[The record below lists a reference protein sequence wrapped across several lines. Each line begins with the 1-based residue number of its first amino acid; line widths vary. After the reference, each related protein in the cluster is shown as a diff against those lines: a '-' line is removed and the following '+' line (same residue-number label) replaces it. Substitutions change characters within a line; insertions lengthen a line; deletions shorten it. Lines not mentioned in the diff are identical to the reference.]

1 LEDPDADRLTFAS
14 LSDFL
19 KLVKHALEEAEMVEP
34 DVLWSDWDLHLVRES
49 FRKYSVKTSNT
60 MPVVH
65 LFQAVAALGFEELH
79 LEDSERQ
86 RWLAGITKQVL
97 ARKDLKVPVELSRR
111 ESLVPPPPRA
121 GAGAHVTFRDFLRIA
136 SRALRESEKE
146 HRADEFQEEC
156 KAIQALNYG
165 LLEVEDMRELH
176 GTFCAI
182 RSSMNGVGGK
192 GNLDAMQE
200 LLRRCGVHAD
210 PLELPKL
217 RSVLK
222 IKGKEKVLAQ
232 EGEPVSFM
240 TFLRWMRDI
249 RDLGLEGSAGLRTGK
264 DITMEELEKRRGFH
278 TGMLKE
284 LLAEFDAGLA

>member
-1 LEDPDADRLTFAS
+1 VLNQLTAAFETWREEDSRRSASLRSMNHVLRYLLGWPPSVLQQVLEDPDADRLTFAS

-97 ARKDLKVPVELSRR
+97 ARKDDLKVPVELSRR

-165 LLEVEDMRELH
+165 LLEVEE
-176 GTFCAI
+176 TCA
-182 RSSMNGVGGK
+182 SY
-192 GNLDAMQE
+192 
-200 LLRRCGVHAD
+200 
-210 PLELPKL
+210 
-217 RSVLK
+217 
-222 IKGKEKVLAQ
+222 
-232 EGEPVSFM
+232 
-240 TFLRWMRDI
+240 
-249 RDLGLEGSAGLRTGK
+249 TGHFA
-264 DITMEELEKRRGFH
+264 RFGH
-278 TGMLKE
+278 P
-284 LLAEFDAGLA
+284 